1 MMLQTCQPICDR
13 KPDKLAQIHSV
24 YQTGPA
30 AQKSNNQLQ
39 AQSDQKYSDDERN
52 IRSFHQCWGTVPHS
66 GARAPVSFPSSFFSL
81 RLEAD
86 EKLSSFTFFPI
97 STRVPNYVDSSKRR
111 LVTRGERKS
120 GEGDKHTCGRS
131 ECSEIS
137 GAFWQRVEHFK
148 KHQAARTSARQPY
161 FTAWIKAESSI
172 YNQERAPLYSFL

>member
-1 MMLQTCQPICDR
+1 MLLQTCRPICDR

-97 STRVPNYVDSSKRR
+97 STRYQIMSTHQNAASLRGVRGKVGKEINTRAGVQSVQR
-111 LVTRGERKS
+111 LVAPS
-120 GEGDKHTCGRS
+120 GS
-131 ECSEIS
+131 
-137 GAFWQRVEHFK
+137 V
-148 KHQAARTSARQPY
+148 
-161 FTAWIKAESSI
+161 SSI
-172 YNQERAPLYSFL
+172 LRSTRQRGRLHANRISQLG